1 MIVTVLAAKVVL
13 PTRPLI
19 YAFPLPAVAMLI
31 ATLIDGAWRSSSR
44 RSWACWLASSMG
56 SPFEAATLA
65 LVSGVVA
72 ACCLAPRAAPGL
84 LRGRLLVALAQIAV
98 VVAFQL
104 AQRGEDVQ
112 QLMIAAFCVV
122 NGLVS
127 AMLAVGATYVLGR
140 FSASPPRCSSWSSP
154 IRPSRSCDGS

>member
-1 MIVTVLAAKVVL
+1 M
-13 PTRPLI
+13 
-19 YAFPLPAVAMLI
+19 
-31 ATLIDGAWRSSSR
+31 
-44 RSWACWLASSMG
+44 ASSPAA
-56 SPFEAATLA
+56 SFEAATLA

-72 ACCLAPRAAPGL
+72 AGAVWR
-84 LRGRLLVALAQIAV
+84 RERLQVFFVAGLVALAQIAV

-112 QLMIAAFCVV
+112 QLLMIAAFCVV

-140 FSASPPRCSSWSSP
+140 FSASPPRCSSSSSP